1 MAETWTCYPRCCC
14 TCRWHGTDCPLSGGR
29 RPSVGRSRFRHS
41 WMVLGVPQVRDSAL
55 HQASRYRRCVLCMT
69 LFPLISPNDR
79 PACTPREATSCIVRA
94 ACRRAVRPA
103 SSWPAVIVPAAFTAI
118 GGPGATCRLGL
129 TLTDRGHVDGK
140 RRVGVRGRAHGLA
153 DGLGRLRHA
162 TSTTRE
168 VDCACGG
175 VSRNVGLL

>member
-1 MAETWTCYPRCCC
+1 VAGSHCPGSF
-14 TCRWHGTDCPLSGGR
+14 HGRSGHR
-29 RPSVGRSRFRHS
+29 LVTRPSTHLTTRFTAFR
-41 WMVLGVPQVRDSAL
+41 MFGIRTLLGL
-55 HQASRYRRCVLCMT
+55 ELLT
-69 LFPLISPNDR
+69 LIAAQECPRVQPSPCPTDT
-79 PACTPREATSCIVRA
+79 ACA
-94 ACRRAVRPA
+94 
-103 SSWPAVIVPAAFTAI
+103 AI